1 MYLALLNKHFLEKSQ
16 TMPSTKVNDIQIYYE
31 LHGAEGKPTVLFLH
45 GLGSSVRDWE
55 FQVPAFADDYRMLL
69 IDMRGHGRSDKQ
81 QGPYSM
87 PLFVRDTIA
96 LLDQLKIDK
105 VHLVGLSMGGMI
117 AFQMA
122 VDCPERIQSMV
133 IVNSGPAVVPRTM
146 KDRFAIWMRFFIVRV
161 MGMRKMGETLA
172 PRLFVDADQE
182 ALRQTFANRWAE
194 NDPRAYLDTLRAIV
208 GWTVE
213 DKINQIKI
221 PTLVLCSDMDYTPT
235 ADKEKYLVKMSN
247 AKLQILSNAH
257 HAVNAERPELFN
269 EAVRQFIAAHYVFR

>member
-1 MYLALLNKHFLEKSQ
+1 
-16 TMPSTKVNDIQIYYE
+16 MPTTKVNDIQLYYE

-55 FQVPAFADDYRMLL
+55 LQIPAFADDYRLLL
-69 IDMRGHGRSDKQ
+69 IDMRGHGRSDKP

-87 PLFVRDTIA
+87 PLWVRDVIA

-105 VHLVGLSMGGMI
+105 VHIVGLSMGGMI

-122 VDCPERIQSMV
+122 VDCPERIQSMI
-133 IVNSGPAVVPRTM
+133 IVNSGPAVIPRTLQE
-146 KDRFAIWMRFFIVRV
+146 RIGIWMRFVIVRV

-182 ALRQTFANRWAE
+182 TLRQTFITRWAE
-194 NDPRAYLDTLRAIV
+194 NDPRTYLDSLRAIV

-213 DKINQIKI
+213 DRISAIKI
-221 PTLVLCSDMDYTPT
+221 PTLVLVSDLDYTPISL
-235 ADKEKYLVKMSN
+235 KEAYLAKMSN
-247 AKLQILSNAH
+247 ATLQVLSNAH
-257 HAVNAERPELFN
+257 HAVSSERPEAFN
-269 EAVRQFIAAHYVFR
+269 QAVKQFLQSH